1 MKKITGRLAEK
12 NGQRYAVINLKSPE
26 GKRVQKWINL
36 NLEHKRNTET
46 EASRR
51 LAELLD
57 QYNSDDMYKMEGL
70 SHTEKERI
78 RLANLY
84 VEDYL
89 KEWLESYK
97 INISILTYDGYKK
110 LIYNRITD
118 YFSKRKIKLKEL
130 TGDDLNEFY
139 IFLIQSGLK
148 GATAQRHHSVMH
160 RAFKQAVKRGIIPA
174 NPCDQA
180 ERPKSDKYIG
190 EYYNAEKLKILL
202 ESLDGDPMRI
212 VVILTIFY
220 GLRRSEVLGIK
231 WSAIDWKDKKIHIR
245 HKIIENKT
253 SGRTVLEGL
262 DVMKTKS
269 SCRSLPL
276 MPYIEKILLEEKQK
290 QQEMKNV
297 MRSAYNKQ
305 YEEYV
310 CVDALGNLLKP
321 QYVTE
326 HFKIILKQNG
336 LEKIRF
342 HDLRHSC
349 ASLMLA
355 NHEDMKRIQAWLGHS
370 TITITADTYSHL
382 EFSSKIDSAD
392 LISASLLE
400 QNKKERAKT

>member
-26 GKRVQKWINL
+26 GKRVQKWVNL
-36 NLEHKRNTET
+36 NLEFKRNTET
-46 EASRR
+46 EANRR

-57 QYNSDDMYKMEGL
+57 QYNSDDMYKMDEM
-70 SHTEKERI
+70 SHSEKERI

-84 VEDYL
+84 VDDYM
-89 KEWLESYK
+89 KEWIENHK
-97 INISILTYDGYKK
+97 INISILTYDTYRKM
-110 LIYNRITD
+110 IYNRIASH
-118 YFSKRKIKLKEL
+118 FSTKKIKLKEL
-130 TGDDLNEFY
+130 TGDDMNEFY
-139 IFLIQSGLK
+139 VFLIKDGLK
-148 GATAQRHHSVMH
+148 GATAQRHHSLMH
-160 RAFKQAVKRGIIPA
+160 LAFKHAVKRGIIPV

-180 ERPKSDKYIG
+180 ERPKAEKYVG
-190 EYYNAEKLKILL
+190 EYYNATKLKALL
-202 ESLDGDPMRI
+202 HSLDEDPMRV
-212 VVILTIFY
+212 VVILTMFY

-231 WSAIDWKDKKIHIR
+231 WSAIDWDEKKLHIR

-253 SGRTVLEGL
+253 TGKIVLEGH

-269 SCRSLPL
+269 SCRSYPL
-276 MPYIEKILLEEKQK
+276 VPFIEDLLIKEREKQN
-290 QQEMKNV
+290 EMKAV
-297 MRSAYNKQ
+297 MRSAYNKS

-326 HFKIILKQNG
+326 HFKVILRQNG
-336 LEKIRF
+336 LDKIRF

-382 EFSSKIDSAD
+382 DFNSKVGSAD
-392 LISASLLE
+392 IISDSLL
-400 QNKKERAKT
+400 K